1 MVKYESF
8 SRATSSAWQGP
19 AKTKKLF
26 SSILKFFSQC
36 SPTNKLVS
44 GIIPFI
50 AEIII
55 FFEMSTEI
63 LLKTLFANSEG
74 MAIIKTSDSS
84 QALSI
89 SLIRLIRFI
98 SNFTELR

>member
-1 MVKYESF
+1 
-8 SRATSSAWQGP
+8 
-19 AKTKKLF
+19 
-26 SSILKFFSQC
+26 
-36 SPTNKLVS
+36 
-44 GIIPFI
+44 
-50 AEIII
+50 
-55 FFEMSTEI
+55 MSTEI

-98 SNFTELR
+98 SNYTELR